1 MLGIISTIKD
11 KCRQCYSCVR
21 NCPVKAV
28 KVQNGQAEIL
38 YDRCINC
45 GNCVKVCSQN
55 AKYIQ
60 RDVEKVL
67 GMIKKGEKVVAC
79 LAPSFPAVIGEF
91 TPNQLA
97 GALKGVGFYQVRE
110 VSFGA
115 QIMAEEYVNL
125 FKKWPNKK
133 TMISTPCPAV
143 VNLVERHYPALL
155 PNLAP
160 IVSPMEAIARYV
172 KLTSCEPLKVV
183 FIGPCVAKKEEAQ
196 NSLYVD
202 EALTFDE
209 MFEIIEETNFID
221 KPVEA
226 PFDGP
231 EPSHKP
237 RAISISGGLLHAVGE
252 TEDVLRSEILIVE
265 GKEDCISIIES
276 LIEKKISPRFIDM
289 LFCKGCIDGPILKK
303 TNVFS
308 NQYAVSKFIFKNEVE
323 YRQPAEPFKKKID
336 LTRSFYNKKKS
347 LPIPGEEEI
356 RKILEHT
363 NKRRP
368 EDELNCGACGYSSC
382 REKAV
387 AVFQGIAEIEMCLP
401 YLLEKVSSE
410 LETIKELNEE
420 LDAIIESSYDGIWLA
435 DSNGNTLRV
444 NRAFCRLVGLKR
456 EELIGEKTAELEKKG
471 VIFPSVTNLVLR
483 EKRRVTVI
491 QETKLGKKL
500 LTTGNPIFNEH
511 GEITLIMINARD
523 FTELNRLSQGISET
537 KKLKE
542 YLQSRESIG
551 AEIQPAKVIA
561 FSQKMEN
568 ILQLAAKIADVDS
581 TVFILGES
589 GVGKEVIA
597 RFIHKRSHRDK
608 GPFVKINCGAI
619 PETLLESELFG
630 YETGAFTG
638 AKRQGKPGLIEMA
651 NEGTLFLDEIGE
663 LPLNLQVKLLQVLQ
677 EHRLVRIGGIK
688 PITVNIRVIAATNR
702 DIENMVKKGEFREDL
717 FYRLNV
723 VPITIPPL
731 RERRD
736 DIIPLIYHFLEEYNR
751 KYDKAKKI
759 SAEAKDILI
768 KYNWPGN
775 VRELE
780 NTVERLVVTVEEDV
794 ILPHHLPEN
803 LKEMNI
809 PLKAVNVDGIM
820 PLKDAV
826 EMVERQLLHKA
837 VEQCN
842 STYDIAKILGVNQST
857 VVRKIQKYG
866 IKLKRDHKGN

>member
-1 MLGIISTIKD
+1 
-11 KCRQCYSCVR
+11 
-21 NCPVKAV
+21 
-28 KVQNGQAEIL
+28 
-38 YDRCINC
+38 
-45 GNCVKVCSQN
+45 
-55 AKYIQ
+55 
-60 RDVEKVL
+60 
-67 GMIKKGEKVVAC
+67 
-79 LAPSFPAVIGEF
+79 
-91 TPNQLA
+91 
-97 GALKGVGFYQVRE
+97 
-110 VSFGA
+110 
-115 QIMAEEYVNL
+115 
-125 FKKWPNKK
+125 
-133 TMISTPCPAV
+133 
-143 VNLVERHYPALL
+143 
-155 PNLAP
+155 
-160 IVSPMEAIARYV
+160 
-172 KLTSCEPLKVV
+172 
-183 FIGPCVAKKEEAQ
+183 
-196 NSLYVD
+196 
-202 EALTFDE
+202 
-209 MFEIIEETNFID
+209 
-221 KPVEA
+221 
-226 PFDGP
+226 
-231 EPSHKP
+231 
-237 RAISISGGLLHAVGE
+237 
-252 TEDVLRSEILIVE
+252 
-265 GKEDCISIIES
+265 
-276 LIEKKISPRFIDM
+276 
-289 LFCKGCIDGPILKK
+289 
-303 TNVFS
+303 
-308 NQYAVSKFIFKNEVE
+308 
-323 YRQPAEPFKKKID
+323 
-336 LTRSFYNKKKS
+336 
-347 LPIPGEEEI
+347 
-356 RKILEHT
+356 
-363 NKRRP
+363 
-368 EDELNCGACGYSSC
+368 
-382 REKAV
+382 
-387 AVFQGIAEIEMCLP
+387 
-401 YLLEKVSSE
+401 
-410 LETIKELNEE
+410 
-420 LDAIIESSYDGIWLA
+420 
-435 DSNGNTLRV
+435 
-444 NRAFCRLVGLKR
+444 
-456 EELIGEKTAELEKKG
+456 
-471 VIFPSVTNLVLR
+471 
-483 EKRRVTVI
+483 
-491 QETKLGKKL
+491 
-500 LTTGNPIFNEH
+500 
-511 GEITLIMINARD
+511 
-523 FTELNRLSQGISET
+523 
-537 KKLKE
+537 
-542 YLQSRESIG
+542 
-551 AEIQPAKVIA
+551 
-561 FSQKMEN
+561 MEN

-581 TVFILGES
+581 TVLILGES

-803 LKEMNI
+803 LKEINI
-809 PLKAVNVDGIM
+809 PLKVVNVDGII

>member
-1 MLGIISTIKD
+1 
-11 KCRQCYSCVR
+11 
-21 NCPVKAV
+21 
-28 KVQNGQAEIL
+28 
-38 YDRCINC
+38 
-45 GNCVKVCSQN
+45 
-55 AKYIQ
+55 
-60 RDVEKVL
+60 
-67 GMIKKGEKVVAC
+67 
-79 LAPSFPAVIGEF
+79 
-91 TPNQLA
+91 
-97 GALKGVGFYQVRE
+97 
-110 VSFGA
+110 
-115 QIMAEEYVNL
+115 
-125 FKKWPNKK
+125 
-133 TMISTPCPAV
+133 
-143 VNLVERHYPALL
+143 
-155 PNLAP
+155 
-160 IVSPMEAIARYV
+160 
-172 KLTSCEPLKVV
+172 
-183 FIGPCVAKKEEAQ
+183 
-196 NSLYVD
+196 
-202 EALTFDE
+202 
-209 MFEIIEETNFID
+209 
-221 KPVEA
+221 
-226 PFDGP
+226 
-231 EPSHKP
+231 
-237 RAISISGGLLHAVGE
+237 
-252 TEDVLRSEILIVE
+252 
-265 GKEDCISIIES
+265 
-276 LIEKKISPRFIDM
+276 
-289 LFCKGCIDGPILKK
+289 
-303 TNVFS
+303 
-308 NQYAVSKFIFKNEVE
+308 
-323 YRQPAEPFKKKID
+323 
-336 LTRSFYNKKKS
+336 
-347 LPIPGEEEI
+347 
-356 RKILEHT
+356 
-363 NKRRP
+363 
-368 EDELNCGACGYSSC
+368 
-382 REKAV
+382 
-387 AVFQGIAEIEMCLP
+387 
-401 YLLEKVSSE
+401 
-410 LETIKELNEE
+410 
-420 LDAIIESSYDGIWLA
+420 
-435 DSNGNTLRV
+435 
-444 NRAFCRLVGLKR
+444 
-456 EELIGEKTAELEKKG
+456 
-471 VIFPSVTNLVLR
+471 
-483 EKRRVTVI
+483 
-491 QETKLGKKL
+491 
-500 LTTGNPIFNEH
+500 
-511 GEITLIMINARD
+511 
-523 FTELNRLSQGISET
+523 
-537 KKLKE
+537 
-542 YLQSRESIG
+542 
-551 AEIQPAKVIA
+551 
-561 FSQKMEN
+561 MEN

-803 LKEMNI
+803 LKEINI
-809 PLKAVNVDGIM
+809 PLKVVNVDGII